1 MSALSPH
8 VVLEFSKICDWTF
21 QSWLNHRELFDENP
35 RSDELMKSMGGVAL
49 GRLSVISHEYV
60 LLQIAK
66 LHEPT
71 VVSGQITLGIEYVV
85 KYGGW
90 DQSVSTK
97 LSELADQLAMFAKG
111 LRTVRNKVLAHNDLA
126 AILSG
131 STFGEFEKNDD
142 VKYFQTLQ
150 EFVNVV
156 HSQVIGGPF
165 PFNDLVKNEIA
176 DLMTI
181 IKS

>member
-1 MSALSPH
+1 MSAHSPH
-8 VVLEFSKICDWTF
+8 VILKFSKICDWTF

-35 RSDELMKSMGGVAL
+35 RSAELMKSMGGVAL

-66 LHEPT
+66 LHDPI
-71 VVSGQITLGIEYVV
+71 VVSGQITLGIEYVL

-90 DQSVSTK
+90 DHSVFTK
-97 LSELADQLAMFAKG
+97 LSELADQLAIFAQNM
-111 LRTVRNKVLAHNDLA
+111 RSARNKILAHNDLA
-126 AILSG
+126 SILSD
-131 STFGEFEKNDD
+131 STFGEFNKGDD
-142 VKYFQTLQ
+142 VKYFQALQ

-156 HSQVIGGPF
+156 HSEVIGGPF
-165 PFNDLVKNEIA
+165 PFDDLVKNEVA
-176 DLMTI
+176 ELMTI